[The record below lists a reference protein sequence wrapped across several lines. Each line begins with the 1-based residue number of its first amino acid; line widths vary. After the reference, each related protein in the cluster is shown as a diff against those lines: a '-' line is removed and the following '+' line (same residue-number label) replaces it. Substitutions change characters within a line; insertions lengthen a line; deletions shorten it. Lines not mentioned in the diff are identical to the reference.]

1 MRLNI
6 FEEKIKYK
14 FKNKQY
20 LITALTHSSYAN
32 DNKTKSYERL
42 EFLGDSIL
50 SFVISDYLF
59 SHFPVTEGKLS
70 IIRSRI
76 VCENSL
82 AAVAESLDF
91 GDYINV
97 SNSLVLE
104 NNKISKSILADV
116 VEAVIA
122 AIYLDGNLQEASEF
136 IMRNLKETINQ
147 AVQGNINIDYKTKLQ
162 ERIPKST
169 IRYEV
174 VKELTDENSR
184 KLFEICL
191 YIDGNEIC
199 HAVGKSI
206 KAATFEAAKKAFD
219 VYLDKK

>member
-1 MRLNI
+1 MNLKI
-6 FEEKIKYK
+6 LEEKIKYK

-20 LITALTHSSYAN
+20 LITAMTHSSYAN

-59 SHFPVTEGKLS
+59 KHFPVTEGRLS

-82 AAVAESLDF
+82 ASAAESLDF
-91 GDYINV
+91 GSFINV

-104 NNKISKSILADV
+104 NNKISRSILADV
-116 VEAVIA
+116 MEAVIA
-122 AIYLDGNLQEASEF
+122 AIYLDSSISNAADF
-136 IMRNLKETINQ
+136 IIDSLKETINQ

-162 ERIPKST
+162 EKIPKST

-174 VKELTDENSR
+174 VREFTDENSR
-184 KLFEICL
+184 KLFEISL
-191 YIDGNEIC
+191 FIDGSEIC
-199 HAVGKSI
+199 RAEGKSI

-219 VYLDKK
+219 VYFNKE